1 MTRQGRVQL
10 PMRHI
15 RRVHFV
21 GIGGAGMN
29 GIAEVLFQLGYIVS
43 GSDLQENE
51 QTRRLREMGV
61 DVRIGHDA
69 QAIQGADVVV
79 VSTAIPQDN
88 PERAA
93 AVAARIP
100 IIARA
105 AMLGELMR
113 FSFGIAVAGTHG
125 KTTTASLTAHLLEQ
139 GGLDPSSIIGGK
151 LRHGDAHATLGRGD
165 CLVCEA
171 DESDASFL
179 HLNPL
184 IAVLTNIDDDH
195 LVNYGNDMEQLLN
208 AYRNFL
214 QNLPFYGLAVLCAD
228 DTRTME
234 LGKDQERQVVCYGI
248 DAPDADI
255 IATDVRIGPDGSRFR
270 LCIPDEADIQVH
282 LNLPGEHNIRN
293 ALAAVAVARDR
304 QVEVEVIV
312 AALASFGGIARRL
325 EMHGALSGL
334 DDVLWVDDYG
344 HHPTE
349 ITATLAAMRR
359 MYPKRR
365 LVLSFQPHRYTRTR
379 DLFADFVTAL
389 RGADELVLLEVYPAD
404 EKPLPGVDSA
414 ALAQA
419 LREHGMR
426 LSLAQDQEQMTAAL
440 QQCLRPGDV
449 LLTSGAG
456 SIGRW
461 VADLPAQLGAPQEVL
476 A

>member
-1 MTRQGRVQL
+1 MTRQGRLQL

-29 GIAEVLFQLGYIVS
+29 GIAEVLCQLGYAVS
-43 GSDLQENE
+43 GSDLRESE
-51 QTRRLREMGV
+51 QTRRLREMGAV
-61 DVRIGHDA
+61 VHIGHDA
-69 QAIQGADVVV
+69 QAVEGADVVV

-88 PERAA
+88 PERQAA
-93 AVAARIP
+93 MAARIP

-125 KTTTASLTAHLLEQ
+125 KTTTASLVAHLLAE
-139 GGLDPSSIIGGK
+139 GRLDPSSIIGGK
-151 LRHGDAHATLGRGD
+151 LRHSEAHATLGEGD

-195 LVNYGNDMEQLLN
+195 LVNYGNDMEQLLEG
-208 AYRNFL
+208 YRNFL

-228 DTRTME
+228 DARTMKLGRE
-234 LGKDQERQVVCYGI
+234 LERQVVCYGI

-255 IATDVRIGPDGSRFR
+255 VATDVHIGPNGSRFR
-270 LCIPDEADIQVH
+270 LCIAGEEDTQVH
-282 LNLPGEHNIRN
+282 LNLPGEHNVRN

-304 QVEVEVIV
+304 QVERDVIA
-312 AALASFGGIARRL
+312 AALSSFGGIARRL
-325 EMHGALSGL
+325 EMHGALPGL

-344 HHPTE
+344 HHPSE
-349 ITATLAAMRR
+349 ITATLEALRR
-359 MYPKRR
+359 IYPERR

-379 DLFADFVTAL
+379 DLFADFVVAL

-404 EKPLPGVDSA
+404 EKPLAGADSA

-419 LREHGMR
+419 LQEHGMSAR
-426 LSLAQDQEQMTAAL
+426 LAQGQEQMTAAL
-440 QQCLRPGDV
+440 QQCLRAGDV
-449 LLTSGAG
+449 LLTLGAG

-461 VADLPAQLGAPQEVL
+461 AAELPGQLGTLQEAP